1 MLTNIKYIVC
11 TLWSIEE
18 FALTSLMIRL
28 DGFLCLPWHFFAQ
41 LPLGFLLCSRS
52 SREGFFSSKPSTT
65 RHFFWLVSLNRR
77 WALAL
82 RCCSSR
88 KGFSFLLPEQKKRN
102 KENSPSA
109 LFCLLQ
115 SGIPLKKKN
124 SLRSNSFFFLTL
136 HPAPSASRQKSE
148 AGPLCFLVQ
157 HRFARWGVMFSFF
170 ASLFVYHIPR

>member
-41 LPLGFLLCSRS
+41 LPRRGFFSCAMFFAQSPLGFLLCSRS
-52 SREGFFSSKPSTT
+52 SREGF
-65 RHFFWLVSLNRR
+65 
-77 WALAL
+77 
-82 RCCSSR
+82 
-88 KGFSFLLPEQKKRN
+88 SFLFHEEKKRN

-148 AGPLCFLVQ
+148 AGPLCFFMQ

-170 ASLFVYHIPR
+170 CFALCLPYTSLASGLSGGA